1 MLYAQSL
8 PTAWCSCNIT
18 SLSNQNRVSWQGWQL
33 QRALGVCVAAL
44 MYMLSVSW
52 PFDLQA
58 TMLGQS
64 HQQAL
69 LEGDAII

>member
-1 MLYAQSL
+1 MLYAQSVS
-8 PTAWCSCNIT
+8 TAWRSCNIM
-18 SLSNQNRVSWQGWQL
+18 SLSNQNCVSWQGWQ
-33 QRALGVCVAAL
+33 QKCALGVCVAAL
-44 MYMLSVSW
+44 MYMLSVSR

>member
-1 MLYAQSL
+1 MLYAQSVL
-8 PTAWCSCNIT
+8 TAWRSCTNM
-18 SLSNQNRVSWQGWQL
+18 SLSNQNCVSWQGWQ
-33 QRALGVCVAAL
+33 QKRALGVCAAAL

-52 PFDLQA
+52 PLDLQA